1 MGFLSG
7 VLSNIKEH
15 LGQHRDIIQP
25 AINIL
30 NKNKHG
36 GKKGFNAAIE
46 SVVKGVRGYNESVA
60 GSNKKVS
67 EPMTLILSQVNEG
80 FKRSVT
86 EILPQETLSKAKDF
100 QVSSAV
106 EKIDKLL
113 QQCQKHAAKFNTQL
127 NIDNTDNIIKNAIN
141 DLNNDL
147 SLRVKNSIKS
157 VKYETD
163 RMNRMAES
171 RQNELQ
177 ETTAKIKSVFSN
189 VENCINNKVREDID
203 KLVNDLKSRV
213 QKILEQLNIISGKLK
228 GYVSELQTWIDSVT
242 TVIKSALEKV
252 ESLLKEVNEGDSG
265 MKPHKIKEAAREITA
280 AVLILH
286 GAGEV
291 AIQQVKDSVNT
302 ALEQVKEMD
311 GKLKEDLKKVKDAVS
326 RQVEEIKTAIGKLY
340 NKINPDHVGEITEE
354 QKKIEAVVKHIHS
367 EVRAIDGSG
376 GNARRTTVTATGLA
390 GIVSGVKWTY
400 ATKLQSRF
408 TEAIQQMVQ
417 KLADSGAVRKCLS
430 EHITWNQDYFNKPL
444 NNEKSLP
451 GKIKE
456 LSKIVSSTITN
467 KIQAITPS
475 PTLGSQPAV
484 DEVLGGIQMYLSQ
497 ICRAVDGQE
506 DSVQTDIDNEL
517 QRGTFQLRKPSDRY
531 SDYYLKQAIQNILIA
546 VNAAVGG
553 AAEEFGRFKNDSQI
567 TNLGP
572 ALAAAERIEDRLRQ
586 SYARAQGENGPAA
599 AVDSAITE
607 VTRVLGEKLK
617 KDDSD
622 PASDPAKVKMDAS
635 IFTGY
640 TTCVDQTPG
649 KLSGDIDQLAGT
661 LPEKIKDIREKVKSA
676 LNKID
681 SEKEYAVKELEKVT
695 ATLHDLCQLVKSDG
709 EFAKGNLISLRDKF
723 FNKAEHVKD
732 SINRIRYEISELGN
746 KELNDVIKK
755 ATYFLSSAEPTGKA
769 TITAIGSFVSSNVEE
784 AQKDLI
790 TKINKNYVTSVQD
803 MLLEFAE
810 KTKKELELLPK
821 EITDDLDIGYK
832 GFMKKFEKHF
842 VTHEKS
848 IKTIKDINPKPVA
861 QEKSPMSQAAA
872 KFFGS
877 LNRFLHDLEKQP
889 DFKTD
894 YEKIKPTRDA
904 LAKLFG
910 DLVTSEY
917 FNHEFSRNLSALK
930 VTLSELKPSLYGEGN
945 TPSLLNALKNGFT
958 TSATELN
965 NAYISTYD
973 SERFGAELVE
983 KDKLTAYGTKLSK
996 VCLTVVSTSY
1006 NVLNTVR
1013 KYSGT
1018 MWRSDKINQSTPI
1031 GHFLGNNGYVVSKDI
1046 QDGQLRNGDGML
1058 GWHVYKSLVKN
1069 ADGRVYRHHDA
1080 DKDNGPLKT
1089 LHNCLE
1095 TYYEVCHQ
1103 STFASKRQPSSVFEM
1118 LCWLCGL
1125 PCNSVYE
1132 ALLRD
1137 TMSDLFEDPKKQ
1149 TTEAGEDHEFTLVT
1163 PDALCLNAYPSNI
1176 TYGNSVKAVRH
1187 LCLRSYDLLTAIL
1200 GTGDA
1205 YSMYAVD
1212 FCNNSHNFYYPQ
1224 KGDDC
1229 LQMLL
1234 DILRSLL
1241 PSLNFL
1247 HSQCKL
1253 TAEHRGW
1260 SDCWYGKGV
1269 QSSKSQCNDHSTGKA
1284 ACQADGQP
1292 KCQATCQPTS
1302 PLQSYLS
1309 DCLTGHLPHQVSS
1322 IGCKAKCATCPKGLP
1337 GQPCITPLGFRGF
1350 SGGMKTGEDLCKA
1363 LTKFFVNVQYSSLL
1377 CLMPKPPST
1386 LPEHFQF
1393 VSTLARV
1400 LENSKGVNDSAVK
1413 TAFET
1418 ATKEMSIELYNDTS
1432 DFTNALRNAYHSHRP
1447 DGHKTYSEA
1456 DLSTLSV
1463 STPCTF
1469 ASSDKIHCAPYLRA
1483 LCDDSYTY
1491 LAEKHSELYFSW
1503 ALYLPLALYDC
1514 LKSLLDSF
1522 GNISCRD
1529 WGCSRCTH
1537 GTKCSRG
1544 KHGMENC
1551 QCRGIVE
1558 CRGVSSTFYSYGF
1571 TFRDSTKLH
1580 GDTSKSYCHHFY
1592 IQLKNVLQSTHFTAL
1607 FKECDEFLFTIRE
1620 PFIWLNVALWSL
1632 SLFYLIC
1639 VMVGRLD
1646 VLHIRSHLRIPSSHK
1661 ITAQSLLAAAQVGR
1675 LAKISYLQP

>member
-1 MGFLSG
+1 MTSINHSNNLCLVTLHFPSSTSSTAKSHHVHPIFKSLELLRLINAMTSINHYNNFDDATRRALDDIDSKLISLGHLAGQLGGFVGQSESVKKAVMYAIIAKINSHEELKNDYSSHVTKLSESVNSAGKADDTGVIGQLQLEVSKKIAEITYQITQLNKPNNLNHNSPSPSSSAELAKLQSKLEALEKVEKLCGSLTNSNKQQNEPKNLLVNLCDGLQTFLGFNPTSKGYDGTGIVYSDLDRLCDGVVAFLSG

-15 LGQHRDIIQP
+15 LGQHNEQITE

-30 NKNKHG
+30 NEKKHA

-242 TVIKSALEKV
+242 IVITSALEKV

-265 MKPHKIKEAAREITA
+265 MKPYRIEGAVREIST
-280 AVLILH
+280 AVLMLH
-286 GAGEV
+286 GAGSDAGRFVKEEV
-291 AIQQVKDSVNT
+291 TKALAQVKSMDD
-302 ALEQVKEMD
+302 ALK
-311 GKLKEDLKKVKDAVS
+311 GDLFKVKHAVEG
-326 RQVEEIKTAIGKLY
+326 QVTGIKDAIGKLY
-340 NKINPDHVGEITEE
+340 ETVNERPGSAVTEKD
-354 QKKIEAVVKHIHS
+354 KKIEKVIQQIKS
-367 EVRAIDGSG
+367 EVAGIRGKAGED
-376 GNARRTTVTATGLA
+376 VTRPSGLA
-390 GIVSGVKWTY
+390 AIVYKVRGYLDEFNQNTFGEKVLKMWTSTLAEKEPVRTYLYWYVKNNGE
-400 ATKLQSRF
+400 KLQDVIKALTNEITTSIVKRIKIPP
-408 TEAIQQMVQ
+408 TP
-417 KLADSGAVRKCLS
+417 KDSNS
-430 EHITWNQDYFNKPL
+430 
-444 NNEKSLP
+444 
-451 GKIKE
+451 
-456 LSKIVSSTITN
+456 
-467 KIQAITPS
+467 
-475 PTLGSQPAV
+475 
-484 DEVLGGIQMYLSQ
+484 
-497 ICRAVDGQE
+497 
-506 DSVQTDIDNEL
+506 DIDTNLKYTSSFLVQLAEAL
-517 QRGTFQLRKPSDRY
+517 EKQTKASDVESFTHQVHLKLGYQDSATFKTAY
-531 SDYYLKQAIQNILIA
+531 EYYLKITVEATFNLLIGRA
-546 VNAAVGG
+546 RGG
-553 AAEEFGRFKNDSQI
+553 AEKIDKLLKDCSFKNVDNAYKTAKEIVRKLEKALGVNEKGQ
-567 TNLGP
+567 TN
-572 ALAAAERIEDRLRQ
+572 
-586 SYARAQGENGPAA
+586 GEETFAA
-599 AVDSAITE
+599 AVDNAIE
-607 VTRVLGEKLK
+607 GVTRVLGEKLK

-1013 KYSGT
+1013 KYSVT
-1018 MWRSDKINQSTPI
+1018 TWRSDKIHQSTPI
-1031 GHFLGNNGYVVSKDI
+1031 GQFLGNNGYVVSKDK
-1046 QDGQLRNGDGML
+1046 QDGHLRHGDGML

-1069 ADGRVYRHHDA
+1069 DDGRVYKHHDA
-1080 DKDNGPLKT
+1080 EKDTGPLKT

-1103 STFASKRQPSSVFEM
+1103 STFAAKRQPSSVFEM

-1125 PCNSVYE
+1125 PCNSVYD

-1176 TYGNSVKAVRH
+1176 TYDNSVKAVRH
-1187 LCLRSYDLLTAIL
+1187 RSWSWNLL
-1200 GTGDA
+1200 
-1205 YSMYAVD
+1205 
-1212 FCNNSHNFYYPQ
+1212 
-1224 KGDDC
+1224 
-1229 LQMLL
+1229 
-1234 DILRSLL
+1234 
-1241 PSLNFL
+1241 
-1247 HSQCKL
+1247 
-1253 TAEHRGW
+1253 
-1260 SDCWYGKGV
+1260 
-1269 QSSKSQCNDHSTGKA
+1269 
-1284 ACQADGQP
+1284 
-1292 KCQATCQPTS
+1292 
-1302 PLQSYLS
+1302 
-1309 DCLTGHLPHQVSS
+1309 
-1322 IGCKAKCATCPKGLP
+1322 
-1337 GQPCITPLGFRGF
+1337 
-1350 SGGMKTGEDLCKA
+1350 
-1363 LTKFFVNVQYSSLL
+1363 
-1377 CLMPKPPST
+1377 
-1386 LPEHFQF
+1386 
-1393 VSTLARV
+1393 
-1400 LENSKGVNDSAVK
+1400 
-1413 TAFET
+1413 
-1418 ATKEMSIELYNDTS
+1418 
-1432 DFTNALRNAYHSHRP
+1432 
-1447 DGHKTYSEA
+1447 
-1456 DLSTLSV
+1456 
-1463 STPCTF
+1463 
-1469 ASSDKIHCAPYLRA
+1469 
-1483 LCDDSYTY
+1483 
-1491 LAEKHSELYFSW
+1491 
-1503 ALYLPLALYDC
+1503 
-1514 LKSLLDSF
+1514 
-1522 GNISCRD
+1522 
-1529 WGCSRCTH
+1529 
-1537 GTKCSRG
+1537 
-1544 KHGMENC
+1544 
-1551 QCRGIVE
+1551 
-1558 CRGVSSTFYSYGF
+1558 
-1571 TFRDSTKLH
+1571 
-1580 GDTSKSYCHHFY
+1580 
-1592 IQLKNVLQSTHFTAL
+1592 
-1607 FKECDEFLFTIRE
+1607 
-1620 PFIWLNVALWSL
+1620 
-1632 SLFYLIC
+1632 
-1639 VMVGRLD
+1639 
-1646 VLHIRSHLRIPSSHK
+1646 
-1661 ITAQSLLAAAQVGR
+1661 
-1675 LAKISYLQP
+1675 